1 MDHQFLVKLL
11 DSIKVFVS
19 WSGEKSKA
27 TAEALRKWLPQ
38 MNLLVKPWM
47 SDKDIGA
54 GSLWFMDTAKELSES
69 KFGIFCITSEN
80 LKEPWIHFEAGALF
94 DIVEKQRHRICPYL
108 LNVDPSDIKGPLS
121 NFQAKRATK
130 ENTWEILDEI
140 NKLSNGAEQKIIK
153 ENFERY
159 WPDLERELESISLI
173 KSESSV
179 PERETVDMIQELL
192 ELVREQSHVLSEGKN
207 VYADK
212 MNRAEV
218 IIKILKEG
226 IYNAPPSSSASLNA
240 LSSGVSSF
248 LDSISD
254 PLRDLHNEQVKE
266 KLEKELLD
274 IALGKEGANQ

>member
-1 MDHQFLVKLL
+1 
-11 DSIKVFVS
+11 
-19 WSGEKSKA
+19 
-27 TAEALRKWLPQ
+27 
-38 MNLLVKPWM
+38 
-47 SDKDIGA
+47 
-54 GSLWFMDTAKELSES
+54 
-69 KFGIFCITSEN
+69 
-80 LKEPWIHFEAGALF
+80 
-94 DIVEKQRHRICPYL
+94 
-108 LNVDPSDIKGPLS
+108 
-121 NFQAKRATK
+121 
-130 ENTWEILDEI
+130 
-140 NKLSNGAEQKIIK
+140 
-153 ENFERY
+153 
-159 WPDLERELESISLI
+159 
-173 KSESSV
+173 
-179 PERETVDMIQELL
+179 MIQELL

-274 IALGKEGANQ
+274 IALGKRGSESIIRRLDDLIKLFQMVG